1 MRKEMNKEQLTV
13 IKCNMKKIVIALMLV
28 LLITTS
34 SYAVN
39 VFDTIMCKKVVLH
52 LINRIVLVN
61 RITGEVKYTLTQ
73 KGTWVLLRGPVKYQ
87 YQSMYNTQIAPRK
100 P

>member
-1 MRKEMNKEQLTV
+1 MNK
-13 IKCNMKKIVIALMLV
+13 KKIAIALLLI

-39 VFDTIMCKKVVLH
+39 VVDTIMCKKVVLH
-52 LINRIVLVN
+52 LINRTVLVN

-73 KGTWVLLRGPVKYQ
+73 KGTWVLLKGPLKNQ
-87 YQSMYNTQIAPRK
+87 YQSMYKAQIAPKK